1 MIAFFEALFWLY
13 LRQYRK
19 LWDAV
24 IAVEALVRPP
34 DAGAK
39 VIVPAV
45 AAIDSMRLIGSQTCP
60 PNLSNPPNP
69 NGLKCDSK
77 PTARNTL

>member
-45 AAIDSMRLIGSQTCP
+45 AAIDSMRLIGSQTFR
-60 PNLSNPPNP
+60 PNLRNPSNP
-69 NGLKCDSK
+69 NGLKCDSSPIEK
-77 PTARNTL
+77 SIL